1 MRKDRTFNIIFCG
14 IGGQGVLKAAEV
26 AAWAAV
32 YAGFRV
38 KKSEVHGMAQRGGSV
53 ESHLRF
59 GEEVFSPLV
68 PKGRADFLVPFFK
81 AEEGRLRPFL
91 RKQGVSLLESLA
103 EAESQCADKKYLN
116 VFLLG
121 RLSRHLPIDGRAWL
135 KGLERVFASKN
146 LQENK
151 RVFYLGRE
159 EEG

>member
-1 MRKDRTFNIIFCG
+1 MHKDRTFNIIFCG

-53 ESHLRF
+53 ESHVRF
-59 GEEVFSPLV
+59 GKEVFSPLV
-68 PKGRADFLVPFFK
+68 PQGRADFLVPFFK
-81 AEEGRLRPFL
+81 AEEERLRPFL
-91 RKQGVSLLESLA
+91 KKQGISLLGALA

-121 RLSRHLPIDGRAWL
+121 RLSRSLPLPPQAWIRGL
-135 KGLERVFASKN
+135 KRVFASKN
-146 LQENK
+146 FQENK
-151 RVFYLGRE
+151 RVFYSGRGE
-159 EEG
+159 ER